1 MTRGAVESGAE
12 PRVESAG
19 LPVDAANGIPVRV
32 AVRVVVA
39 TVAVE
44 ELPLID
50 GLATFDDA
58 TIVRRLKRRRRRPD
72 RLGFGINEIETL
84 VTLVAWQ
91 AFNQIVKRLT
101 DAAADKSTKGAKA
114 LLRRLFRRNRPS
126 ATVPVL
132 TEAQRDEVRQVA
144 RTVAVER
151 GLAPERADAF
161 ADALADTLIP
171 KRTEPDPDGAEQ
183 G

>member
-1 MTRGAVESGAE
+1 MTRGAVESG
-12 PRVESAG
+12 S
-19 LPVDAANGIPVRV
+19 VDEIPVRV
-32 AVRVVVA
+32 AVRAVVA
-39 TVAVE
+39 RVAPE
-44 ELPLID
+44 ELRLVD
-50 GLATFDDA
+50 GLAAFDDA

-114 LLRRLFRRNRPS
+114 LLRKLFRRNRPP

-132 TEAQRDEVRQVA
+132 TEAHRDHVRELA
-144 RTVAVER
+144 RAVAVER
-151 GLAPERADAF
+151 GLDDADADAF
-161 ADALADTLIP
+161 AEVLADTLIP
-171 KRTEPDPDGAEQ
+171 KRDEPGPDGAPAQ
-183 G
+183 Q